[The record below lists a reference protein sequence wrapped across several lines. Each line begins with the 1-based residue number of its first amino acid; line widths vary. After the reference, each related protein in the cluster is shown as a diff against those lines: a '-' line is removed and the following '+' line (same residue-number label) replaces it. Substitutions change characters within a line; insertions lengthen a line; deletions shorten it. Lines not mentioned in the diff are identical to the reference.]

1 MSPPSLFSTSPKHR
15 GDPASSPAAAATPD
29 SHVPGFNLEKAF
41 EQANILR
48 EKIGF
53 HNEQLSTLDNDPA
66 RAEEERARREAC
78 ALELQA
84 LEA

>member
-1 MSPPSLFSTSPKHR
+1 M
-15 GDPASSPAAAATPD
+15 
-29 SHVPGFNLEKAF
+29 PGFNLEKAF